1 MHKVTDTFWN
11 RWCKF
16 SVFRRCKH
24 SRWPHV

>member
-16 SVFRRCKH
+16 
-24 SRWPHV
+24 